1 MTNIQQIRQIPSNL
15 AAVLQAL
22 RLYPGD
28 HPLVQ
33 RLLDKLRDSMQPLLQ
48 AREKLQLGFADG
60 GLMIEDL
67 PCIDV
72 NPAINELGQR
82 IKQCQLKG
90 LLFLHGVQTSQLLE
104 LATWLSQGQQDIAQK
119 LRDRGIEEIEVIPE
133 QDGPRAVYQQ
143 ALTTV
148 ETIFEDVRLGRRP
161 PTHLALNSVQKM
173 VKSTF
178 SNPYALLAMTLLKDY
193 DNYTFTHSV
202 NVSVIALTI
211 GRASNLPEDQLML
224 LGTGGMLHDLGKM
237 AIDRAIITKP
247 GQLSDAEWLKMM
259 EHPLHGVEILSHMHE
274 ISPEVLNIIRHHHL
288 RYDRTGYP
296 TNSRGHKLSPLVDIV
311 AVADTFDAMTTVRCY
326 QRPHTPKKALDK
338 LKGMA
343 GNHLHP
349 DYVANF
355 IAFLGP
361 YPVGSLVRL
370 KDSSIGL
377 VIDQNHRGEG
387 SLKLKQLFDAEGFKI
402 HPPPELHLSNLEQ
415 VASEVDPQLKG
426 IAIEDYL

>member
-1 MTNIQQIRQIPSNL
+1 MTNLQQIRQIPANL

-33 RLLDKLRDSMQPLLQ
+33 RLLDKLKDSMQPLLQ
-48 AREKLQLGFADG
+48 NRGKLQLGFADDS
-60 GLMIEDL
+60 LMIEDL

-82 IKQCQLKG
+82 IKQCELKG
-90 LLFLHGVQTSQLLE
+90 LRFLRGVQTSQLLQ

-119 LRDRGIEEIEVIPE
+119 LKDHDIAEIEVIPK
-133 QDGPRAVYQQ
+133 QDNPRTIYQQ
-143 ALTTV
+143 ALTVV
-148 ETIFEDVRLGRRP
+148 ETIFEDVRLGHRP

-173 VKSTF
+173 IKSTF
-178 SNPYALLAMTLLKDY
+178 NNPYALLAMTLLKDY

-202 NVSVIALTI
+202 NVSVISLTI
-211 GRASNLPEDQLML
+211 GRASNLSEEQLMI

-237 AIDRAIITKP
+237 AIDRAIVAKP
-247 GQLSDAEWLKMM
+247 GQLSDEEWLKMM
-259 EHPLHGVEILSHMHE
+259 EHPVHGVEILSQMHE
-274 ISPEVLNIIRHHHL
+274 ISQEVLNIIQHHHL

-296 TNSRGHKLSPLVDIV
+296 ANSRGNKLSPLVDIV

-326 QRPHTPKKALDK
+326 QRPYTPKKALDK
-338 LKGMA
+338 LKTLA

-355 IAFLGP
+355 ITFLGP

-370 KDSSIGL
+370 SDSSIGL
-377 VIDQNHRGEG
+377 VVDQNQQGEG
-387 SLKLKQLFDAEGFKI
+387 SLKLKQLFDSQGGKI
-402 HPPPELHLSNLEQ
+402 HPPHELNLSNLEQ
-415 VASEVDPQLKG
+415 VRGEVDPQLKG

>member
-1 MTNIQQIRQIPSNL
+1 MTNIQQIRQIPANL

-33 RLLDKLRDSMQPLLQ
+33 RLLDKLKESMLPLLQ
-48 AREKLQLGFADG
+48 DREKLQLGFVNG
-60 GLMIEDL
+60 SLMIEDL
-67 PCIDV
+67 PCMDV
-72 NPAINELGQR
+72 NPAINELRQK
-82 IKQCQLKG
+82 IKLCELKG
-90 LLFLHGVQTSQLLE
+90 LRFLRGVQSGQLLE
-104 LATWLSQGQQDIAQK
+104 LATWLSQGRQDIADLLK
-119 LRDRGIEEIEVIPE
+119 ERDIKEIQVIPKE
-133 QDGPRAVYQQ
+133 DSPREVYQQ
-143 ALTTV
+143 ALTVV
-148 ETIFEDVRLGRRP
+148 ENIFDDVRLGRRP
-161 PTHLALNSVQKM
+161 PTHLALDAVQSM

-202 NVSVIALTI
+202 NVSVISLTI
-211 GRASNLPEDQLML
+211 GRASDLPEDQLMI

-237 AIDRAIITKP
+237 AIDRDIITKP

-259 EHPLHGVEILSHMHE
+259 EHPVRGVEILSHMHE
-274 ISPEVLNIIRHHHL
+274 ISQDVLNIIQHHHL

-296 TNSRGHKLSPLVDIV
+296 ANSRGHKLSPLVDMV

-326 QRPHTPKKALDK
+326 QRPLTPKKALDK
-338 LKGMA
+338 LKTMA

-361 YPVGSLVRL
+361 YPVGSLIRL
-370 KDSSIGL
+370 NDSSIAL
-377 VIDQNHRGEG
+377 VVDQNHRGEG
-387 SLKLKQLFDAEGFKI
+387 SLKLKQLFDAQGFKV
-402 HPPPELHLSNLEQ
+402 HPPREIDLSSVQQ